1 MKNYFKQE
9 GLKEYLLRQD
19 VIDPAAQQTI
29 MYSAPGS
36 MCGDFPA
43 GKLCNM
49 AGGFPF
55 EALGHTWKSSEY
67 LYLLGWWSD
76 RYEEHTDNLAI
87 QEDVLTAKSGYAAKR
102 FKKAKYKRFC
112 RPDFVE
118 WRHEW
123 MMFVVWMKCL
133 GNADFRELLLSTG
146 NALIVEVVKNDPV
159 WAAWYNDEGLLVG
172 ANAMGKILMI
182 CREALR
188 TGIDPKFEAGDF
200 CDECHIEI
208 LGQPVLPRHF
218 YAHRTSMCDTVEELN
233 AYCREP
239 KRRTQYWEVGGPLYE
254 DTETSEPIPILEP
267 MEWYLHDKCWD
278 MSEICD
284 DYWSYEL
291 NTAIVND
298 LQYLADYLHVEYDWD
313 ALRQRMASGGWYA
326 VFWDVLKNWNV

>member
-1 MKNYFKQE
+1 MKNYFTQE

-49 AGGFPF
+49 AVGFPF
-55 EALGHTWKSSEY
+55 EALGHTWKSSEH

-76 RYEEHTDNLAI
+76 LYPHPEKRAM

-123 MMFVVWMKCL
+123 MMFVVWMKCI
-133 GNADFRELLLSTG
+133 GNSDFRELLLSTG
-146 NALIVEVVKNDPV
+146 DALIVEVIKNDPV
-159 WAAWYNDEGLLVG
+159 WAAWYNDDGQLVG
-172 ANAMGKILMI
+172 ANAMGKILML

-188 TGIDPKFEAGDF
+188 TNTTPAIDTNKLNHAGIW
-200 CDECHIEI
+200 I
-208 LGQPVLPRHF
+208 LGRKVKF
-218 YAHRTSMCDTVEELN
+218 
-233 AYCREP
+233 
-239 KRRTQYWEVGGPLYE
+239 
-254 DTETSEPIPILEP
+254 
-267 MEWYLHDKCWD
+267 
-278 MSEICD
+278 
-284 DYWSYEL
+284 
-291 NTAIVND
+291 
-298 LQYLADYLHVEYDWD
+298 
-313 ALRQRMASGGWYA
+313 
-326 VFWDVLKNWNV
+326 